1 MDFTALDHLKTRLD
15 YYHVLG
21 NFRPFLEI
29 IAGLVKENFG
39 PYWFA
44 LGEKGGGQ

>member
-1 MDFTALDHLKTRLD
+1 MDFTALYHLKTRLD
-15 YYHVLG
+15 AHHVLE
-21 NFRPFLEI
+21 NFTPFLEI
-29 IAGLVKENFG
+29 IAGLVKKSFE